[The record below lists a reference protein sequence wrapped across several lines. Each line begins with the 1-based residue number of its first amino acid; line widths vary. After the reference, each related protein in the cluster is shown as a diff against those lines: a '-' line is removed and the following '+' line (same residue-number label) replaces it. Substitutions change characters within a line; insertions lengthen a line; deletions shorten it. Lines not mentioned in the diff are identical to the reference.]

1 MSLIPFFWLYLF
13 ISYKQTYVNYSTLDG
28 KKGHYFPDVITA
40 NFAKIWQKRR
50 VNLKRLTYYLFKV
63 YSFCQ
68 SDKR

>member
-40 NFAKIWQKRR
+40 NFAKIWKKLKE
-50 VNLKRLTYYLFKV
+50 NLNCLTCFILKV
-63 YSFCQ
+63 CSFCQ
-68 SDKR
+68 SYKR